1 MKSSLNTTTGSFKS
15 NNPNALSKSGNLT
28 SSMSI
33 PIYSTEYEEDEI
45 ERPVHEVD
53 YQVVIRLMCNGL
65 MDPLNKGSLC
75 KIGFIDV
82 LMNIKISPSITIVE
96 CTCMWLRNPIVIK
109 WSLFR
114 LNNRSLMRGVKSRSL
129 RQSQKT
135 AKITAKIL

>member
-53 YQVVIRLMCNGL
+53 YQVVISSMCNGL
-65 MDPLNKGSLC
+65 MDPLNKYKQGLTLE
-75 KIGFIDV
+75 D
-82 LMNIKISPSITIVE
+82 
-96 CTCMWLRNPIVIK
+96 WL
-109 WSLFR
+109 
-114 LNNRSLMRGVKSRSL
+114 
-129 RQSQKT
+129 
-135 AKITAKIL
+135 

>member
-53 YQVVIRLMCNGL
+53 YQVVISSMCNGL
-65 MDPLNKGSLC
+65 MDLLNKGSLC
-75 KIGFIDV
+75 KIGFSDV
-82 LMNIKISPSITIVE
+82 LPSITIVE
-96 CTCMWLRNPIVIK
+96 CTCI
-109 WSLFR
+109 
-114 LNNRSLMRGVKSRSL
+114 
-129 RQSQKT
+129 
-135 AKITAKIL
+135 